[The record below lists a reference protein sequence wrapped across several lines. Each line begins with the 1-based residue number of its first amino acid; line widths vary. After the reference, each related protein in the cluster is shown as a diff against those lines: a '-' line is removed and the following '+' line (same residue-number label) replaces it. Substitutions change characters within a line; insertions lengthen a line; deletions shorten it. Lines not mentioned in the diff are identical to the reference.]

1 MKGNAIV
8 GQSGGPTSVINAS
21 LAGIVQAARDAADI
35 TAVYGMRWG
44 IEGFM
49 AGNVVDLSAEPD
61 VAIDA
66 LRRTPSSILG
76 SSRHKVTD
84 ADLPAI
90 LEQLKAFN
98 VRTLFMIGGNDTM
111 DTIHRVTAY
120 AAAQGYDLC
129 GIGVPKTVDNDLYGT
144 DHTPGYGSAA
154 RYVALSA
161 QQAGRLA
168 RDMQKVDQFV
178 IYQSIGRDAGWLT
191 AAAALARRDEGDPP
205 HLVYLPERVFD
216 PDRFLADVRE
226 AHRRYGFV
234 SIACGEGLKYADGT
248 PVSASR
254 TTDKFANV
262 EYGAMGGSSV
272 GLNLHRMIADAFN
285 WRGEFQITESL
296 CMCSIDRAT
305 PVDQDE
311 AFLCGRAAVELASAG
326 ATGVMV
332 TLVRTS
338 NAPYACTTGTAPLK
352 DVAVRAKPMPDDYIN
367 DAGNYPTAAF
377 LDYVRPLV
385 GELPAYASLLYTPV
399 TRLTP
404 PGRILP

>member
-1 MKGNAIV
+1 MRGNAIV
-8 GQSGGPTSVINAS
+8 GQSGGPTSVINSS
-21 LAGIVQAARDAADI
+21 LAGIVEAARDVADI
-35 TAVYGMRWG
+35 PAVLGMRWG

-49 AGNVVDLSAEPD
+49 AGDVVDLTAESARTI
-61 VAIDA
+61 AA
-66 LRRTPSSILG
+66 LRRTPSSALG

-84 ADLPAI
+84 ADLPVI
-90 LEQLKAFN
+90 LQTLRRFDI
-98 VRTLFMIGGNDTM
+98 RTLFMIGGNDTM

-120 AAAQGYDLC
+120 AAEQGYALC

-191 AAAALARRDEGDPP
+191 AAAALAKRTKADPP
-205 HLVYLPERVFD
+205 HLTYLPERVFD
-216 PDRFLADVRE
+216 ADRFLADVE
-226 AHRRYGFV
+226 AVYRTHGFV
-234 SIACGEGLKYADGT
+234 AIACGEGLKYADGT

-272 GLNLHRMIADAFN
+272 GLNLHRMIADAFG

-296 CMCSIDRAT
+296 CMAAIDRAT
-305 PVDQDE
+305 TTDLQE
-311 AFLCGRAAVELASAG
+311 AYLCGRAAVDLAARG
-326 ATGVMV
+326 QTGVMV
-332 TLVRTS
+332 TLVRTA
-338 NAPYACTTGTAPLK
+338 NDPYACTTGTAPLA
-352 DVAVRAKPMPDDYIN
+352 DVAVRAKPMPDAYIN
-367 DAGNYPTAAF
+367 DAGNFPTEAF
-377 LDYVRPLV
+377 FDYARPLV
-385 GELPAYASLLYTPV
+385 GKLPRYAALKYRKYKPA
-399 TRLTP
+399 TR
-404 PGRILP
+404 

>member
-8 GQSGGPTSVINAS
+8 GQSGGPTSVINSS
-21 LAGIVQAARDAADI
+21 LAGIVEAARDAADI
-35 TAVYGMRWG
+35 DGVLGMWWG

-49 AGNVVDLSAEPD
+49 AGKVVDLSAEPSETI
-61 VAIDA
+61 AA
-66 LRRTPSSILG
+66 LRRTPSSALG
-76 SSRHKVTD
+76 SSRHKVIE
-84 ADLPAI
+84 ADLPVI
-90 LEQLKAFN
+90 LETLKAFN
-98 VRTLFMIGGNDTM
+98 IRTMFMIGGNDTM

-120 AAAQGYDLC
+120 AADQGYELC
-129 GIGVPKTVDNDLYGT
+129 GVGVPKTVDNDLFGT
-144 DHTPGYGSAA
+144 DHTPGYGSAG

-191 AAAALARRDEGDPP
+191 AASALAKRDESDPP

-216 PDRFLADVRE
+216 ADRFLADVEDAYRK
-226 AHRRYGFV
+226 YGFV

-248 PVSASR
+248 AVSASR
-254 TTDKFANV
+254 TQDKFANV

-272 GLNLHRMIADAFN
+272 GLNLHRMIADAFG

-296 CMCSIDRAT
+296 CMCAIDRAT
-305 PVDQDE
+305 AVDLDE
-311 AFLCGRAAVELASAG
+311 AYRCGRAAVDLAASG
-326 ATGVMV
+326 ASGVMV

-338 NAPYACTTGTAPLK
+338 NSPYACTTGTAPLE

-367 DAGNYPTAAF
+367 DAGNFPTQAF
-377 LDYVRPLV
+377 FDYARPLV
-385 GELPAYASLLYTPV
+385 GELPAYASLHYTPV
-399 TRLTP
+399 R
-404 PGRILP
+404 R